1 MSSFAGA
8 HQVFNK
14 QLAVPGVAE
23 MLVEV
28 DRTRMS
34 VGTRLTVLT
43 DLDVLIG
50 FDAPG
55 ELTTENALELQ
66 GGESYSEDGII
77 FSSLRFVN
85 LVSAETPRV
94 RGILWGN

>member
-14 QLAVPGVAE
+14 QLATPGVAE
-23 MLVEV
+23 TLMEV
-28 DRTRMS
+28 DRAKMS
-34 VGTRLTVLT
+34 YGQKLTILT
-43 DLDVLIG
+43 DKAVLIG
-50 FDAPG
+50 FDTTE

-66 GGESYSEDGII
+66 GGEGYSEEGII

-85 LVSAETPRV
+85 LDADESPRV
-94 RGILWGN
+94 RGIVWGN

>member
-1 MSSFAGA
+1 MSSFSGA

-14 QLAVPGVAE
+14 QLAASGVAE
-23 MLVEV
+23 TLVEV

-34 VGTRLTVLT
+34 VATRLTVLT

-50 FDAPG
+50 FDLRG

-66 GGESYSEDGII
+66 GGESYSEDSVI

-85 LVSAETPRV
+85 LVSEETPRV

>member
-1 MSSFAGA
+1 M
-8 HQVFNK
+8 FNK
-14 QLAVPGVAE
+14 QLAASGVAE
-23 MLVEV
+23 TLVEV

-34 VGTRLTVLT
+34 VATRLTVLT

-50 FDAPG
+50 FDLRG

-66 GGESYSEDGII
+66 GGESYSEDSVI

-85 LVSAETPRV
+85 LVSEETPRV